1 LRIGGAATRFKL
13 AREKQLALEE
23 MAMKRML
30 AVVVV
35 LALCAATSPLL
46 AGAAPGAQKGKA
58 KRESR
63 LKTKFGQLDT
73 NKDGNIS
80 REEFKGKQKAFGRMD
95 ANGDGKVSFDEY
107 KAARENAGK
116 SGKRGKGRKGQ

>member
-1 LRIGGAATRFKL
+1 MWQKW
-13 AREKQLALEE
+13 LALEE
-23 MAMKRML
+23 IAMKKML
-30 AVVVV
+30 AVVLV

-73 NKDGNIS
+73 NKDGNIA
-80 REEFKGKQKAFGRMD
+80 RDEFKGKQKAFGRMD
-95 ANGDGKVSFDEY
+95 ANGDGKISFDEY
-107 KAARENAGK
+107 KAASEKAGK
-116 SGKRGKGRKGQ
+116 GGKRGKGRKGQ

>member
-1 LRIGGAATRFKL
+1 M
-13 AREKQLALEE
+13 EE

-30 AVVVV
+30 TAVLV

-58 KRESR
+58 KREAR
-63 LKTKFGQLDT
+63 LKAKFGELDT

-80 REEFKGKQKAFGRMD
+80 REEWKGKQKAVGRRD
-95 ANGDGKVSFDEY
+95 ANGDGKISFDEY
-107 KAARENAGK
+107 KAAREKAAK
-116 SGKRGKGRKGQ
+116 DSKRGKGRKGQ